1 MKTTKFLIMAVLL
14 ICAAGIRSQEKTA
27 VIDNKRIV
35 LEDDGDRL
43 KVKVFEDDRENPLV
57 FEGHYR
63 DGRIYE
69 RRERAIHIPLPTSL
83 PKFRHHQFDPHW
95 AGFGVG
101 FAAVTNDL
109 GFGQLNDI
117 GTGRLLTDA
126 SLEYNFNFYEK
137 ALRLDKSGNW
147 AIVSG
152 FGIRWTHYRVDG
164 PYYFMKSDGYTS
176 LHPIP
181 EDMTFR
187 KSRLNMTNLTIPM
200 LLEWQSRRKIFV
212 SAGMVAAIKTMS
224 SSKVTYTTSRGK
236 KDTEIMDKGMSLFPV
251 RIEFLAQA
259 GFDKIGAYARYSP
272 MALFESGKGP
282 KVYPVS
288 VGLQLH
294 F

>member
-1 MKTTKFLIMAVLL
+1 
-14 ICAAGIRSQEKTA
+14 
-27 VIDNKRIV
+27 
-35 LEDDGDRL
+35 
-43 KVKVFEDDRENPLV
+43 
-57 FEGHYR
+57 
-63 DGRIYE
+63 
-69 RRERAIHIPLPTSL
+69 
-83 PKFRHHQFDPHW
+83 
-95 AGFGVG
+95 
-101 FAAVTNDL
+101 
-109 GFGQLNDI
+109 
-117 GTGRLLTDA
+117 
-126 SLEYNFNFYEK
+126 
-137 ALRLDKSGNW
+137 
-147 AIVSG
+147 
-152 FGIRWTHYRVDG
+152 
-164 PYYFMKSDGYTS
+164 
-176 LHPIP
+176 
-181 EDMTFR
+181 
-187 KSRLNMTNLTIPM
+187 M